1 MRLAPLEATP
11 VKKVVTATLATIVN
25 DEIAE
30 VGTLSLLAPNT
41 PVPHGDLAEEGW
53 DTVAFLKYAEDT
65 VEHDILTGT
74 FVSAVECNGKI
85 EATFEVGSLGGVPL
99 YIVVDPAWIAYR
111 ISVIS
116 DDLAKYQT
124 LNT

>member
-1 MRLAPLEATP
+1 MKTATTA
-11 VKKVVTATLATIVN
+11 KKAVTATLATIVN

-41 PVPHGDLAEEGW
+41 PVPHEALAEEGW

-65 VEHDILTGT
+65 VEHDILVGT
-74 FVSAVECNGKI
+74 FVSAVEFHGKI

-99 YIVVDPAWIAYR
+99 YIVVDPAWVAYP
-111 ISVIS
+111 ISVVS
-116 DDLAKYQT
+116 DDFAKYQA